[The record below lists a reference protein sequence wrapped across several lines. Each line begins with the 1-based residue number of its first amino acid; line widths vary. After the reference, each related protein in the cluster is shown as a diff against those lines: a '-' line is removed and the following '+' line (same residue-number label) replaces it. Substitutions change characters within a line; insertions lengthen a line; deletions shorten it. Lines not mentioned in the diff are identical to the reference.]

1 MLDGVCCL
9 STILERDVKLQG
21 LPLSD
26 GVAVGRIC
34 MFNENR
40 HSSISF
46 YKIEQGGLSAE
57 TKRLDDA
64 IKEAAV
70 RLDDIIERVRDEIGP
85 AEAEIFVAQKMIMGD
100 DVLRERAHKLI
111 NDEQLNA
118 ELSVTRVLDDY
129 ETRLQQMDD
138 KYIRERASDFG
149 EVKRR
154 ILDVLG
160 NTTPNLQ
167 CDQPHCQR
175 GRNRVVV
182 AAELTP
188 SLTVEV
194 SARHTLG
201 FVTERG
207 GQSSHAAILARSM
220 GVPAVSG
227 IDGVRDKVACGE
239 EILVNG
245 YTGEVV
251 LNPTEKTVLEMRA
264 KYSGGVRKPTAV
276 APVKGVS
283 VRANV
288 STFDEVADAV
298 EMAAEGIGL
307 YRTEIDVI
315 TARVDCDEDALYQT
329 YRSVL
334 SQLSPVYFRIFDIGS
349 DKPLPSLG
357 VSDEDNPALGL
368 RGTRLLFAKPD
379 VFRSQVRALARLS
392 QKYAVHV
399 MYPMI
404 IDLGQFVEARR
415 IFTQLAEGIDSG
427 TIYHGAMFEVPSAC
441 LAARRLYS
449 EIDFGSIGTNDL
461 IQYLYAIDRNNNAV
475 AADFKPER
483 EELWELLALVIKAA
497 EESCKPLSVC
507 GELAGNPLYL
517 KRMLSL
523 GLKDFSVN
531 ARVVPVIRQAV
542 AEQLGED

>member
-1 MLDGVCCL
+1 
-9 STILERDVKLQG
+9 
-21 LPLSD
+21 
-26 GVAVGRIC
+26 

-40 HSSISF
+40 HSQLSF
-46 YKIEQGGLSAE
+46 FKIKKSGLLEEVARLDKAIEQAAS
-57 TKRLDDA
+57 RLDS
-64 IKEAAV
+64 IT
-70 RLDDIIERVRDEIGP
+70 ERVRDEIGP
-85 AEAEIFVAQKMIMGD
+85 AEAEIFIAQKMIMQD
-100 DVLRERAHKLI
+100 NLLRERAHKLI
-111 NDEQLNA
+111 NEELLNS
-118 ELSVTRVLDDY
+118 ELAVTRVLDDY
-129 ETRLQQMDD
+129 EARLQQMDD
-138 KYIRERASDFG
+138 QYIRERASDFG

-154 ILDVLG
+154 ILDVLV

-167 CDQPHCQR
+167 CDQPHCQK

-227 IDGVRDKVACGE
+227 IEGILDKVACGE

-251 LNPTEKTVLEMRA
+251 LNPSENTVLEMRG
-264 KYSGGVRKPTAV
+264 KYADGVRKPAAV
-276 APVKGVS
+276 PPVDGVS

-288 STFDEVADAV
+288 STFEEVADAV

-315 TARVDCDEDALYQT
+315 TARVDFDEEALYKA
-329 YRSVL
+329 YRHVAGS
-334 SQLSPVYFRIFDIGS
+334 LSPVYFRIFDIGS

-357 VSDEDNPALGL
+357 LAGEDNPALGL
-368 RGTRLLFAKPD
+368 RGTRLLFARPET
-379 VFRSQVRALARLS
+379 FRPQVRALARLS
-392 QKYAVHV
+392 QEFVVHV

-404 IDLGQFVEARR
+404 VDCGQFVEARR
-415 IFTQLAEGIDSG
+415 IFGQLAEGIDIG
-427 TIYHGAMFEVPSAC
+427 TIMHGAMFEVPSAC

-483 EELWELLALVIKAA
+483 EELWELLTLVVKAA
-497 EESCKPLSVC
+497 EESGKPLSVC

-517 KRMLSL
+517 QRMLSI
-523 GLKDFSVN
+523 GLRDFSVN

-542 AEQLGED
+542 AVMGKE